1 MKNFRVD
8 LKQRK
13 KNKLQQSESNIKVK
27 VQIKAVI

>member
-13 KNKLQQSESNIKVK
+13 KKLQQSESNIKVK